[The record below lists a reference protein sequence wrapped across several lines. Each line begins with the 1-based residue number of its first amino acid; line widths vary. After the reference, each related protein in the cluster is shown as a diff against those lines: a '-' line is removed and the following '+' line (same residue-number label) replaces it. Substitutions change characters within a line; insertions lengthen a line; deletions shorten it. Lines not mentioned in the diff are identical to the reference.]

1 MDKIEELLYT
11 INIQD
16 TGAFLTLEELDGE
29 HYVSFNLDDVEPV
42 LVEDDDLEVL
52 KFNIEQELNLLRN
65 GRM

>member
-29 HYVSFNLDDVEPV
+29 RYVSFNLDDVEPV
-42 LVEDDDLEVL
+42 LVEDDDLEIL